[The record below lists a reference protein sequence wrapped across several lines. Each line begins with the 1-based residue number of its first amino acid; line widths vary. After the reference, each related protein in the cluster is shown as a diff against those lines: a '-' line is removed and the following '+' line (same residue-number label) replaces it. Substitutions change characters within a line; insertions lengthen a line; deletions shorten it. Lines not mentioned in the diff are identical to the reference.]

1 MNEAIIEVTSSD
13 GTPQTA
19 TYSTKYF
26 SGSDTVEIRG
36 YGYHYSTNTIRIRFQ
51 SPISVT
57 PSEPA
62 QVSAAVVAPAKT
74 SAKPVTKQ
82 VTISCVKGKDTK
94 KIVGTKPVCP
104 AGYKKR

>member
-19 TYSTKYF
+19 TYSTKYV
-26 SGSDTVEIRG
+26 SASDTVEIRG

-51 SPISVT
+51 PPASVA
-57 PSEPA
+57 PSAPS
-62 QVSAAVVAPAKT
+62 QVSAADAAPVKA

-82 VTISCVKGKDTK
+82 ITISCVKGKTVK
-94 KIVGTKPVCP
+94 KISGINPKCP
-104 AGYKKR
+104 AGYKKK